1 MPRLRLNKRTVDAAD
16 HREVDYF
23 LWDLDLKGFG
33 LRVRAAPSTRKVFL
47 LQYRAGGRTRRICL
61 GTSTGVP
68 PDAARRHARELVGRI
83 ARGDDPAEETRTRRR
98 VPTVAALCD
107 RFMTEYVLSE
117 HLGKCKPSTQ
127 AEYRRSVEIFIKPR
141 IGSLQLLD
149 LKRSDVAQL
158 HKDLSHIPYQAN
170 RTLGVLKRM
179 FSLAEEWGLV
189 PDGTNPC
196 RHIKRYPERERER
209 FLEPEE
215 YGRLWST
222 LAELEAEQPGMRS
235 AINAIRL
242 LALTGCRLGEIQ
254 KLRWEYVRDN
264 KLKLPDGKT
273 GPRTVYLGAEAIAV
287 LSAIEQLPENPF
299 VITGTVPGQHLT
311 DLQRPWRRIRA
322 RAGLED
328 LRIHDLRHAFAS
340 AAVANGESLAM
351 IGKLLGHKS
360 VKTTARYAHF
370 ADEPVQAAAGR
381 VAGLIFSPHAAGKSL

>member
-1 MPRLRLNKRTVDAAD
+1 MARVRLTKRTVDAAD

-47 LQYRAGGRTRRICL
+47 LQYRAGGRTRRFGL

-68 PDAARRHARELVGRI
+68 PDQARRHARELLGRI
-83 ARGDDPAEETRTRRR
+83 ARGEDPAAEVRTRRR
-98 VPTVAALCD
+98 APTIAVLCD
-107 RFMTEYVLSE
+107 RFMSE
-117 HLGKCKPSTQ
+117 HVVHRCKPSTQ

-149 LKRSDVAQL
+149 VKRADIAQL
-158 HKDLSHIPYQAN
+158 HKDLRHIPYQAN

-196 RHIKRYPERERER
+196 RHIKPNPEPERER
-209 FLEPEE
+209 FLSPEE
-215 YGRLWST
+215 YDRLWST

-235 AINAIRL
+235 AVNAIRL
-242 LALTGCRLGEIQ
+242 LALTGCRLSEIQ
-254 KLRWEYVRDN
+254 KLRWEYVRDD
-264 KLKLPDGKT
+264 KLKIPDGKT
-273 GPRTVYLGAEAIAV
+273 GPRTVFLSPGAIAV
-287 LSAIEQLPENPF
+287 LNGIEQLADNPY

-322 RAGLED
+322 RAGLKD
-328 LRIHDLRHAFAS
+328 VRIHDLRHSFAS
-340 AAVANGESLAM
+340 AAVTNGESLPI

-360 VKTTARYAHF
+360 VKTTARYAHL
-370 ADEPVQAAAGR
+370 ADEPVQAAASR
-381 VAGLIFSPHAAGKSL
+381 VAALISSPARAS